1 MRKIFFSILAVL
13 FAWILVISSAEAS
26 SRLFVLADKAN
37 NHNYP
42 EKAELSMND
51 SLSVMS
57 TDGII
62 LQTNH
67 GIPQSSLS
75 MPHRVSAPGVIKPPD
90 SVVVASFESEQTTES
105 RWEREP
111 RREFLSLK
119 TNLLFDVAYVP
130 GYGRWCPIP
139 NIAVE
144 YYPRHGHFTYGASI
158 DFPWWRDYDAH
169 KFFEVRNYQLE
180 TRYYLRANGANETNG
195 TDRANRASGLGH
207 RGPAFAGFYLQ
218 AYVHAGLFQIAFDAN
233 RGWIGEGIG
242 AGVGVGYVTP
252 ISRNGH
258 WRLEFSLQA
267 GWFGCKHDPF
277 QYENPINPDYRDGL
291 YYYKWTLSSDLFK
304 ERQYRFNWFGPTR
317 VGITLSYDLLY
328 RRIAKKG
335 VSFRGY
341 EPNRAYEANRANGAV
356 GANGAGTER
365 RVTP

>member
-1 MRKIFFSILAVL
+1 MRKNFIGILTVF
-13 FAWILVISSAEAS
+13 FAWILIISSAEAS
-26 SRLFVLADKAN
+26 SRLFVIDDTAN
-37 NHNYP
+37 YQKCLD
-42 EKAELSMND
+42 EGKWSVND
-51 SLSVMS
+51 SLSVVS
-57 TDGII
+57 TDGAI
-62 LQTNH
+62 LQTNRS
-67 GIPQSSLS
+67 IPQSSLI
-75 MPHRVSAPGVIKPPD
+75 MPHDAALPDGIKPPD
-90 SVVVASFESEQTTES
+90 SVAVPSFESEQKTES

-111 RREFLSLK
+111 RREFLSIK

-139 NIAVE
+139 NVAVE

-180 TRYYLRANGANETNG
+180 TRYYLRANGANETDWVNG
-195 TDRANRASGLGH
+195 PGH

-258 WRLEFSLQA
+258 WRMEFSLQA

-304 ERQYRFNWFGPTR
+304 ERQYRFNWIGPTR

-335 VSFRGY
+335 VSFKAY
-341 EPNRAYEANRANGAV
+341 EPDRANWGNWPN
-356 GANGAGTER
+356 GANETNGLRTER